1 MRSKH
6 GDDIVGDDRI
16 RNNEI
21 IEFADTQVI
30 PSGSTCKILGTLN
43 FFNFNS
49 NNDEKIV

>member
-6 GDDIVGDDRI
+6 CDDIVGDDRI

-21 IEFADTQVI
+21 IEFADTQII